1 MQTAIW
7 LSKRLPE
14 LLERP
19 VVLMDSDRDDTM
31 VAVLADVDGDGL
43 PLIAALRPGANAVS
57 GGRCVPGTIVCSV
70 YGKPESYFLH
80 KMQQMPQ
87 RVLYQDI
94 EKGRELDARAK
105 LQLFGGNI
113 ASPDLDRK
121 IIRLPECIVKL
132 QAGSAPTEAAR
143 VQQESRDMASGS
155 HALGAARP
163 AFGTPAMNRPID
175 SNLE

>member
-1 MQTAIW
+1 MP
-7 LSKRLPE
+7 R
-14 LLERP
+14 
-19 VVLMDSDRDDTM
+19 
-31 VAVLADVDGDGL
+31 
-43 PLIAALRPGANAVS
+43 AAR
-57 GGRCVPGTIVCSV
+57 R
-70 YGKPESYFLH
+70 
-80 KMQQMPQ
+80 QMPQ